1 MTGTLLQ
8 FCFAAALSVAW
19 TSRGAAAADSEPP
32 TAISAAIGIKTG
44 FIPPVLAA
52 PELVIHFPHVFLGAF
67 AISTPGGIGNGGTRV
82 TVGGEVAYEISEP
95 DRSTAYFSSALFH
108 YEAAKDSAGFYERSD
123 ALTVTGGYEWKARH
137 LDFQLGAGVLFML
150 KDETP
155 PCSGWFCFN
164 FHQSMLPALDLSLRY
179 RF

>member
-1 MTGTLLQ
+1 MTGTLLR
-8 FCFAAALSVAW
+8 FCFAAAFSVAW

-32 TAISAAIGIKTG
+32 AAISAAIGIKTG
-44 FIPPVLAA
+44 IIPPVLAA

-108 YEAAKDSAGFYERSD
+108 YEAAKDSAGLSPP
-123 ALTVTGGYEWKARH
+123 APNGTTSTGITGTRVHGTAVQYPRFP
-137 LDFQLGAGVLFML
+137 LAG
-150 KDETP
+150 KP
-155 PCSGWFCFN
+155 RPG
-164 FHQSMLPALDLSLRY
+164 
-179 RF
+179 